1 MKKVTQAQLKM
12 MGDMGGASYAHQE
25 AWDIQQA
32 ASALSFIA
40 GMVMDEL
47 DEPQDVQSL
56 ANIMRSLMEFIGG
69 EIQDMVTAAKD
80 GAKSADTETINITGG
95 TVTVSPAPV
104 YEGISPHPLI
114 NASTTPA
121 QVRTEP
127 LNLDYVKSLGIGTP
141 DFLAVKFTAKDEI
154 KGYSHLWG
162 SPAVT
167 DLEVEYF
174 TKETNF
180 WDQVIGKNARPLTW
194 DHAQD
199 PTFKGSP
206 VIGQIVDFGDDEIGR
221 WYVAKLERSHAYN
234 KAIAELIKAGK
245 LGPSSDSAPQ
255 YVERVKTGKATWL
268 KTWPFFAAALTDTPC
283 EPRMIGS
290 LEFLK
295 SLGITL
301 PDMPPEA
308 WEADLANLDFLKIKY
323 FE

>member
-1 MKKVTQAQLKM
+1 MSKKDALKYI
-12 MGDMGGASYAHQE
+12 MGMTGADYARQE
-25 AWDIQQA
+25 SWNIQQA
-32 ASALSFIA
+32 ASALNFIA
-40 GMVMDEL
+40 SMVMDEV
-47 DEPQDVQSL
+47 DEPTDVQSL
-56 ANIMRSLMEFIGG
+56 ANIMRSLLEFISG
-69 EIQDMVTAAKD
+69 EIADMVNAAKQ
-80 GAKSADTETINITGG
+80 GEETVKNATIT
-95 TVTVSPAPV
+95 PAPE
-104 YEGISPHPLI
+104 YTE
-114 NASTTPA
+114 TTPA
-121 QVRTEP
+121 QVRTDEP
-127 LNLDYVKSLGIGTP
+127 LNLSYVKSLGISVP
-141 DFLAVKFTAKDEI
+141 EFLAVKFVAKDEI
-154 KGYSHLWG
+154 RGYSHLWG
-162 SPAVT
+162 NPAVT

-174 TKETNF
+174 NRETNF
-180 WDQVIGKNARPLTW
+180 WDDKLPGKSRPLTW

-199 PTFKGSP
+199 ATFKSDP
-206 VIGQIVDFGDDEIGR
+206 VIGNIVDFGDDEIGR

-245 LGPSSDSAPQ
+245 LGTSSDSAPQ